1 MPLKKIAQPQDI
13 ACTMVFLASHR
24 AAGHISGECIS
35 VDGGMEGRLLW
46 KESEAAPTTSQQK
59 REALPCRTQTNPLQE
74 NVVPIITAKTRRKI
88 KVALSVDFD
97 AISAWLGTG
106 THPDNNMAD
115 YSAGIFSGKI
125 GVPRL
130 VKLFKKLEIADK
142 MTWFVPGHSMETFP
156 AEMEQIIASGSE
168 IALHGYSHEGAQQ
181 MNEEQ
186 QRDVILKCIELAT
199 KLTGKKPVGWR
210 APLYQ
215 INEYVYKLLGE
226 LGFTY
231 G

>member
-1 MPLKKIAQPQDI
+1 MA
-13 ACTMVFLASHR
+13 FLASSK
-24 AAGHISGECIS
+24 AAGHISGDCIS
-35 VDGGMEGRLLW
+35 VDGGMEGRIVW
-46 KESEAAPTTSQQK
+46 KESEVLPAPSQRSEVIALQPARSSVLQTCVTPSITT
-59 REALPCRTQTNPLQE
+59 
-74 NVVPIITAKTRRKI
+74 KTGRKI

-97 AISAWLGTG
+97 AISGWLGTG
-106 THPDNNMAD
+106 IHPDNNMAD

-130 VKLFKKLEIADK
+130 VKLFNKLEIANK
-142 MTWFVPGHSMETFP
+142 VTWFVPGHSMETFP
-156 AEMEQIIASGSE
+156 LEMKQIIVSGSE

-186 QRDVILKCIELAT
+186 QRDVFLKCMELAM
-199 KLTGKKPVGWR
+199 KLTGRKPVGWR

-215 INEYVYKLLGE
+215 INEAVYKLLDE
-226 LGFTY
+226 YGFAY